1 MDQATCKYEGFMGFV
16 RKCISH
22 EAHPFV
28 QFLKYGAVGV
38 MATVV
43 QLAVFYFCAA
53 SVFKCLTPD
62 DWAVKFLGLPA
73 VEITETARAIAALWA
88 TAIGFTLA
96 NVFCWVMNRLFV
108 FKPGRHVWYMEF
120 LLFFGVSL
128 IAVGIGLGIQT
139 LLIKCFGW
147 QTSFAVF
154 VEILS
159 SLAINFIVR
168 KLFVFK
174 G

>member
-1 MDQATCKYEGFMGFV
+1 MDKVLQKDEGFLGFV
-16 RKCISH
+16 RKCLSH

-28 QFLKYGAVGV
+28 QFLKYGVVGV

-43 QLAVFYFCAA
+43 QLVVFYICAA
-53 SVFKCLTPD
+53 TVFKCLTPD
-62 DWAVKFLGLPA
+62 DLAVKFLGLPS
-73 VEITETARAIAALWA
+73 VEISETARALAALWA
-88 TAIGFTLA
+88 TAAGFVVA
-96 NVFCWVMNRLFV
+96 NIFCWIMNRLFV
-108 FKPGRHVWYMEF
+108 FKPGRHVWYIEF

-128 IAVGIGLGIQT
+128 IAVGVGLGIQT
-139 LLIKCFGW
+139 LLIKCFGL

-154 VEILS
+154 IEILS
-159 SLAINFIVR
+159 SLAINFVVR